1 MKMPLAA
8 LLAVAMAVPALT
20 YAQTETPASSGL
32 LHDGPLH
39 QSKVIY
45 AVTQHMHEPGSGVS
59 PRQDAWLTQP
69 SEQALGQSL
78 YKHR

>member
-1 MKMPLAA
+1 MKMPLAT
-8 LLAVAMAVPALT
+8 LLAVAMAMPALSH
-20 YAQTETPASSGL
+20 AQAETPASSRL
-32 LHDGPLH
+32 LHDGAWH

-45 AVTQHMHEPGSGVS
+45 ADTQHMQEPRAGGS